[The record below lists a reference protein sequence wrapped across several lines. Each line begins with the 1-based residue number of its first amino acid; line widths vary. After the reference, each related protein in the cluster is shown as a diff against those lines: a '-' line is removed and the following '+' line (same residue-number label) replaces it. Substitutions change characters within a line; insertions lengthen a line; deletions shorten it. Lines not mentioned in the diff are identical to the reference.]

1 MFLAELREKHL
12 ISDALFLV
20 DSALWPQAAL
30 HRHGL
35 DYRYEKHG
43 NRNSVKRVFREPKRR
58 TNQFSNR
65 FSYAEADTVE
75 NWLQAFAFEWNQ
87 LI

>member
-1 MFLAELREKHL
+1 MFLTELREKHL
-12 ISDALFLV
+12 VDDAVFPV

-43 NRNSVKRVFREPKRR
+43 NRNSVKRVLG
-58 TNQFSNR
+58 TNTSNKPV
-65 FSYAEADTVE
+65 FKS
-75 NWLQAFAFEWNQ
+75 F
-87 LI
+87 